1 MAIIMPIKE
10 LRDTTKIS
18 EACHNTSEPIYITK
32 NGYGDMVIMSI
43 STFNSISLQNEIDCA
58 ISRFEK
64 ELADGV
70 EFLDA
75 EDALKALRRKHLG

>member
-18 EACHNTSEPIYITK
+18 KACHSTREPIYITK
-32 NGYGDMVIMSI
+32 NGYGDMVIMSMD
-43 STFNSISLQNEIDCA
+43 TFNSMLQQNEIDSA
-58 ISRFEK
+58 ITRFEK

-70 EFLDA
+70 EFIDA
-75 EDALKALRRKHLG
+75 EDALRALRRKHLG

>member
-18 EACHNTSEPIYITK
+18 ETCHNANEPIYITK

-43 STFNSISLQNEIDCA
+43 DTFNAMSLQNEIDSA
-58 ISRFEK
+58 ITKFEK
-64 ELADGV
+64 EVADGV
-70 EFLDA
+70 EFLNA
-75 EDALKALRRKHLG
+75 EDALKTLRRKHLG